1 MKQNGKFL
9 FWIAVALLCI
19 GVCAC
24 IGGIICEIIGQSL
37 GFKICTITVAVSGP
51 VALVLIVIKFMF
63 FGGAPASPQ
72 VKVNVQSKH
81 KEVRTVDVKP
91 VVKTREE
98 ELYEQ
103 YENLYKQNLISKE
116 GLEQKR
122 KELLNK

>member
-24 IGGIICEIIGQSL
+24 IGGIICEFMGQPL
-37 GFKICTITVAVSGP
+37 GFKICTITVAVTGP
-51 VALVLIVIKFMF
+51 VALVLIIIKFMF

-72 VKVNVQSKH
+72 IKVNVQSKP
-81 KEVRTVDVKP
+81 KEVKTVDVKP
-91 VVKTREE
+91 VAKTHEE

-116 GLEQKR
+116 DLEKKR
-122 KELLNK
+122 VELLGK